1 MVDDKNPIS
10 KDQQKKKKEKKKIFS
25 LQLFGTRA
33 IKQNILKN

>member
-33 IKQNILKN
+33 I